1 MRNFLA
7 KYLSADELN
16 KLEEAYKSKNE
27 GAQGLPI
34 YIPKTRFDEVD
45 NKRKAAEQTIASFEA
60 EKTKAVDEATAVL
73 KEQLKAIPSDWK
85 EQLENAKQAL
95 ETQKTEYEGKLKASE
110 KSYEITSKIYESG
123 ARNVK
128 AVRALLDENKPIDAQ
143 LKNLKESDSYLFSV
157 RIPKGTGKDGDE
169 GSGSGG
175 DGKLSAEAMYA
186 AVGIPLSK

>member
-45 NKRKAAEQTIASFEA
+45 SKRKAAEQTIAGFEA
-60 EKTKAVDEATAVL
+60 EKTKAVDEATAAL
-73 KEQLKAIPSDWK
+73 KEQFKDIPSDWK
-85 EQLENAKQAL
+85 KQLDDAKQAL
-95 ETQKTEYEGKLKASE
+95 ETQKVEYEGKLKASE

-123 ARNVK
+123 ARNIK

-143 LKNLKESDSYLFSV
+143 LKNLKESDSYLFNNS
-157 RIPKGTGKDGDE
+157 IPKGTGKNGEE
-169 GSGSGG
+169 GS
-175 DGKLSAEAMYA
+175 DNDKNVLTDAAMYA